1 MDVLSDRSNLRRWE
15 FCQRQENQKN
25 KENQKNRRQDLTEV
39 IDDLARIPGKK
50 KCKSEKE
57 RIKDHRA
64 HERS

>member
-1 MDVLSDRSNLRRWE
+1 MDVLSDGSNLRRWK

-25 KENQKNRRQDLTEV
+25 KENQKDRRQDLAKV

-50 KCKSEKE
+50 KRKSEKE

-64 HERS
+64 HK